1 MALKK
6 TFHEAF
12 TKFFEEPTR
21 DKLRELLKN
30 NVGELDNLDFKES
43 FPAKDKLAKH
53 LLAMANVMGSGLPLA
68 FEKVFHRKIA

>member
-1 MALKK
+1 MSIKK

-43 FPAKDKLAKH
+43 FPAKDKLASAWKK
-53 LLAMANVMGSGLPLA
+53 SKKRPQ
-68 FEKVFHRKIA
+68 FKTITS